1 MRGRRVYER
10 VHRGRRDVKHLIKKA
25 SKLRTRNIILII
37 VGIFIAAFVIY
48 TVIFYSIKG
57 WQWDNI
63 FPYLLG
69 TGGIIEAFTGLLT
82 LVEIIVGRK
91 RKEKDNEV

>member
-1 MRGRRVYER
+1 MRHV
-10 VHRGRRDVKHLIKKA
+10 VKKA

-37 VGIFIAAFVIY
+37 VGIFIATFVIY

-82 LVEIIVGRK
+82 LVEIIVGR
-91 RKEKDNEV
+91 RKEKKNEI

>member
-1 MRGRRVYER
+1 MKR
-10 VHRGRRDVKHLIKKA
+10 LIKKA

-82 LVEIIVGRK
+82 LVEIIVGR
-91 RKEKDNEV
+91 RKEKKNEI

>member
-1 MRGRRVYER
+1 MKR
-10 VHRGRRDVKHLIKKA
+10 LIKKA

-91 RKEKDNEV
+91 RKEKNNEV

>member
-1 MRGRRVYER
+1 MKR
-10 VHRGRRDVKHLIKKA
+10 LIKKA

-82 LVEIIVGRK
+82 LAEIIVGRK
-91 RKEKDNEV
+91 RKENNNDI

>member
-1 MRGRRVYER
+1 MKR
-10 VHRGRRDVKHLIKKA
+10 LIKKA
-25 SKLRTRNIILII
+25 SKLRTRNIILLI

-48 TVIFYSIKG
+48 TVIFYSVKG
-57 WQWDNI
+57 WQWDNL

-91 RKEKDNEV
+91 RKEKNNEI

>member
-1 MRGRRVYER
+1 MAAEWGGRLKY
-10 VHRGRRDVKHLIKKA
+10 LIKKA

-91 RKEKDNEV
+91 RKENNNDI

>member
-1 MRGRRVYER
+1 MRR
-10 VHRGRRDVKHLIKKA
+10 LIKKA

-91 RKEKDNEV
+91 RKENNNE

>member
-1 MRGRRVYER
+1 M
-10 VHRGRRDVKHLIKKA
+10 KHIIKKA
-25 SKLRTRNIILII
+25 SKLRTRNKILLV
-37 VGIFIAAFVIY
+37 VGIFLAAFVIY
-48 TVIFYSIKG
+48 TVIFYSVKG

-82 LVEIIVGRK
+82 LAELLTGKK
-91 RKEKDNEV
+91 RKEENNE

>member
-1 MRGRRVYER
+1 M
-10 VHRGRRDVKHLIKKA
+10 
-25 SKLRTRNIILII
+25 
-37 VGIFIAAFVIY
+37 IY

-57 WQWDNI
+57 WQWDNL

-91 RKEKDNEV
+91 RKENNNDI

>member
-1 MRGRRVYER
+1 MRHV
-10 VHRGRRDVKHLIKKA
+10 VKKA

-82 LVEIIVGRK
+82 LVEIIVGR
-91 RKEKDNEV
+91 RKEKKNEI

>member
-1 MRGRRVYER
+1 MTR
-10 VHRGRRDVKHLIKKA
+10 LIKKA

-57 WQWDNI
+57 WQWDNL

-91 RKEKDNEV
+91 RKEKNNDI

>member
-1 MRGRRVYER
+1 M
-10 VHRGRRDVKHLIKKA
+10 KSLIKKA

-91 RKEKDNEV
+91 RKENNNDI

>member
-1 MRGRRVYER
+1 M
-10 VHRGRRDVKHLIKKA
+10 KHLIKKA

-82 LVEIIVGRK
+82 LVEIIVGR
-91 RKEKDNEV
+91 RKENNNE

>member
-1 MRGRRVYER
+1 MKRV
-10 VHRGRRDVKHLIKKA
+10 IKKA
-25 SKLRTRNIILII
+25 SKLQTRNKILLI

-82 LVEIIVGRK
+82 LAEIIVGRK
-91 RKEKDNEV
+91 RKEKNNEI

>member
-1 MRGRRVYER
+1 MS
-10 VHRGRRDVKHLIKKA
+10 LIKKA

-57 WQWDNI
+57 WQWDNL

-91 RKEKDNEV
+91 RKEKNNDI

>member
-1 MRGRRVYER
+1 MKR
-10 VHRGRRDVKHLIKKA
+10 LIKKA

-37 VGIFIAAFVIY
+37 VGIFIAAFVVY

-57 WQWDNI
+57 WQWDNL

>member
-1 MRGRRVYER
+1 VAAEWGGRMKY
-10 VHRGRRDVKHLIKKA
+10 LIKKA

-91 RKEKDNEV
+91 RKENNNDI

>member
-1 MRGRRVYER
+1 M
-10 VHRGRRDVKHLIKKA
+10 KCLIKKA

-57 WQWDNI
+57 WQWDNL

-91 RKEKDNEV
+91 RKEKKNEI

>member
-1 MRGRRVYER
+1 MKR
-10 VHRGRRDVKHLIKKA
+10 LIKKA

-37 VGIFIAAFVIY
+37 VGIFIATFVIY

-57 WQWDNI
+57 WQWDNL

>member
-1 MRGRRVYER
+1 MKRI
-10 VHRGRRDVKHLIKKA
+10 IKKA

-91 RKEKDNEV
+91 RKENNNDI

>member
-1 MRGRRVYER
+1 M
-10 VHRGRRDVKHLIKKA
+10 KHLIKKA

-37 VGIFIAAFVIY
+37 VGIFIATFVIY

-82 LVEIIVGRK
+82 LAEIIVGK
-91 RKEKDNEV
+91 RKEKKNEI

>member
-1 MRGRRVYER
+1 MS
-10 VHRGRRDVKHLIKKA
+10 LIKKA

-57 WQWDNI
+57 RQWDNI

-82 LVEIIVGRK
+82 PVEIIVGRK
-91 RKEKDNEV
+91 RKENNNDI

>member
-1 MRGRRVYER
+1 MG
-10 VHRGRRDVKHLIKKA
+10 GQDVKRLIKKA

-57 WQWDNI
+57 WQWDNL

-82 LVEIIVGRK
+82 LVEIIVGR
-91 RKEKDNEV
+91 RKEKKNEI

>member
-1 MRGRRVYER
+1 MS
-10 VHRGRRDVKHLIKKA
+10 LIKKA

-82 LVEIIVGRK
+82 LAEIIVGK
-91 RKEKDNEV
+91 RKEKKNEI

>member
-1 MRGRRVYER
+1 M
-10 VHRGRRDVKHLIKKA
+10 KHLIKKA

-48 TVIFYSIKG
+48 TVIFYGIKG
-57 WQWDNI
+57 WQWDNL

-91 RKEKDNEV
+91 RKEKNNDI

>member
-1 MRGRRVYER
+1 M
-10 VHRGRRDVKHLIKKA
+10 KHLIKKA

-82 LVEIIVGRK
+82 LAEIIVGK
-91 RKEKDNEV
+91 RKEKKNEI

>member
-1 MRGRRVYER
+1 MRR
-10 VHRGRRDVKHLIKKA
+10 LIKKA

-91 RKEKDNEV
+91 RKENNNDV

>member
-1 MRGRRVYER
+1 MRHV
-10 VHRGRRDVKHLIKKA
+10 VKKA
-25 SKLRTRNIILII
+25 SKLRTRNLILII

-82 LVEIIVGRK
+82 LVEIIVGK
-91 RKEKDNEV
+91 RKEKKNEI

>member
-1 MRGRRVYER
+1 M
-10 VHRGRRDVKHLIKKA
+10 KHLIKKA
-25 SKLRTRNIILII
+25 SKLRMRNIILII

-57 WQWDNI
+57 WQWDNL

-82 LVEIIVGRK
+82 LVEIIVERK
-91 RKEKDNEV
+91 RKEKNNDI

>member
-1 MRGRRVYER
+1 MKR
-10 VHRGRRDVKHLIKKA
+10 LIKKA

-37 VGIFIAAFVIY
+37 VGIFVAAFVIY

-82 LVEIIVGRK
+82 LAEIIVGK
-91 RKEKDNEV
+91 RKEKKNEI

>member
-1 MRGRRVYER
+1 M
-10 VHRGRRDVKHLIKKA
+10 KHLIKKA

-57 WQWDNI
+57 WQWDNL

-91 RKEKDNEV
+91 RREKDNEV

>member
-1 MRGRRVYER
+1 M
-10 VHRGRRDVKHLIKKA
+10 KHIIKKA

-57 WQWDNI
+57 WQWDNL

-91 RKEKDNEV
+91 RKEKNNDI

>member
-1 MRGRRVYER
+1 M
-10 VHRGRRDVKHLIKKA
+10 KHLIKKA

-57 WQWDNI
+57 WQWDNL

-82 LVEIIVGRK
+82 LAEIIVGK
-91 RKEKDNEV
+91 RKEKKNEI

>member
-1 MRGRRVYER
+1 MKNV
-10 VHRGRRDVKHLIKKA
+10 IKKA
-25 SKLRTRNIILII
+25 SKLRTRNIILLI
-37 VGIFIAAFVIY
+37 VGIFIGAFVIY
-48 TVIFYSIKG
+48 TVVFYSIKG
-57 WQWDNI
+57 WQWDNL

-91 RKEKDNEV
+91 RKEENNEAGI

>member
-1 MRGRRVYER
+1 M
-10 VHRGRRDVKHLIKKA
+10 
-25 SKLRTRNIILII
+25 II

-57 WQWDNI
+57 WQWDNL

-82 LVEIIVGRK
+82 LVEIIVERK
-91 RKEKDNEV
+91 RKEKNNDI

>member
-1 MRGRRVYER
+1 M
-10 VHRGRRDVKHLIKKA
+10 KHLIKKA

-91 RKEKDNEV
+91 RKENNNEI

>member
-1 MRGRRVYER
+1 M
-10 VHRGRRDVKHLIKKA
+10 KHLIKKA

-82 LVEIIVGRK
+82 LVEIIVGR
-91 RKEKDNEV
+91 RKEKKNEI

>member
-1 MRGRRVYER
+1 M
-10 VHRGRRDVKHLIKKA
+10 KHLIKKA

-91 RKEKDNEV
+91 RKENNNDV

>member
-1 MRGRRVYER
+1 MKR
-10 VHRGRRDVKHLIKKA
+10 LIKKA
-25 SKLRTRNIILII
+25 SKLRTRTIILII

-57 WQWDNI
+57 WQWDNL

-91 RKEKDNEV
+91 RKEKNNEI

>member
-1 MRGRRVYER
+1 MKR
-10 VHRGRRDVKHLIKKA
+10 LIKKA

-82 LVEIIVGRK
+82 LVEIIVGK
-91 RKEKDNEV
+91 RKKKKNEI